1 MEESMEEQL
10 KKMIEDLRKQVIEK
24 VPDNGLFDVVY
35 VEYKNTDKRL
45 NLSHILL
52 KVSNT
57 GVKGSEDKRYLEVAV
72 LNYPHPYGGES
83 VVGFGSTQDIL
94 AKLQEDNLV
103 EELQERI
110 HDLECELGGTRF

>member
-1 MEESMEEQL
+1 MMETIL
-10 KKMIEDLRKQVIEK
+10 KKMIEDLRKQVVEK
-24 VPDNGLFDVVY
+24 VPEKGLFDVVY
-35 VEYKNTDKRL
+35 EEYKNTDKRL

-83 VVGFGSTQDIL
+83 VVRLGSTQEIL
-94 AKLQEDNLV
+94 AKLQEANLA
-103 EELQERI
+103 EELQKTIHRLER
-110 HDLECELGGTRF
+110 DLC